1 MKKLPVIFFL
11 ISVLLTGCSSS
22 DQSSSNQNAWINSPY
37 SGLDESSQLAAV
49 GSGATFEKA
58 KEKSLKELGN
68 YFQVKINSRVKITS
82 SYSENNKSSDGW
94 ADKFDEQIFTS
105 SNTKLSYVNY
115 DISEKVGDVFYVRA
129 VLDKVAFG
137 MDLSSQYNDEFEVL
151 SAKYEESKKNTLQM
165 LKFTQIWKKE
175 SEKLKRISQ
184 YLTVLNMSTGNSELV
199 EIEKSLVEFKKNTAI
214 VVQSTIK
221 NETENK
227 NSETE
232 KLLKSALDDEFRKM
246 NSGFNFGI
254 EKDNQLYIL
263 CTINIESQ
271 SQTGK
276 DLFSYCSYSYMILD
290 KDKEVLEQSAGNAKG
305 AGNTITESYRQV
317 GVKIAR
323 QISDGFAM

>member
-1 MKKLPVIFFL
+1 MA
-11 ISVLLTGCSSS
+11 T
-22 DQSSSNQNAWINSPY
+22 
-37 SGLDESSQLAAV
+37 V